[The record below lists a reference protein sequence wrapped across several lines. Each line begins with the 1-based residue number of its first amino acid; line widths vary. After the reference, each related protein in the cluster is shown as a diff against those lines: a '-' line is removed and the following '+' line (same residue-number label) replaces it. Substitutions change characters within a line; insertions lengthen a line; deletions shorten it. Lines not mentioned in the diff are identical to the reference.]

1 MFTRSELPSQVVV
14 LPRHSG
20 DDVADTGTCVH
31 PATQQPQLRLARRQE
46 REPDGG
52 AEEAG
57 AVIEHV
63 ESVIRLGDELSHA
76 AASGI
81 EVALNAPSLRGK
93 PNAIRRNRRSHA
105 FGSRM
110 RTRRRRYSRRTRSDV
125 HVLSL
130 APTPRAPA
138 RAGDP
143 PHLDEPTTRTRYR
156 RLVVLRSSSRRRSC
170 SWPAG
175 LRSSFAPR
183 ADATN
188 PASSSNQMAVVVR
201 ETKGFDMAQAWAQ
214 PAHAAARDAALYVV

>member
-1 MFTRSELPSQVVV
+1 
-14 LPRHSG
+14 
-20 DDVADTGTCVH
+20 
-31 PATQQPQLRLARRQE
+31 
-46 REPDGG
+46 
-52 AEEAG
+52 
-57 AVIEHV
+57 
-63 ESVIRLGDELSHA
+63 
-76 AASGI
+76 
-81 EVALNAPSLRGK
+81 
-93 PNAIRRNRRSHA
+93 
-105 FGSRM
+105 M

-188 PASSSNQMAVVVR
+188 PASSPNQVAVVVCESKGLDVTGGR
-201 ETKGFDMAQAWAQ
+201 E
-214 PAHAAARDAALYVV
+214 AHSQFCLIAFSGDGQKSGRCRCGVEAKYCRVVEARLPNHTATLIRHSNRVSEYRLP